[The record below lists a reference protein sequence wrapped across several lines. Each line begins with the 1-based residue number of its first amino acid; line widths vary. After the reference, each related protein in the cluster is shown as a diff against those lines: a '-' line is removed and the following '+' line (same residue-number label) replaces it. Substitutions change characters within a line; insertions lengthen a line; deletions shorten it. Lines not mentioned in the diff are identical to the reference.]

1 MIAAFLSPLH
11 GCANMIALRIG
22 VVVWVVLFEQTLRA
36 VPTEQPGST
45 APADA
50 TTAIQSFSHDPGLK
64 IELFAAEPLLKN
76 PVAFAPDEKGRW
88 YIAETYRQ
96 ERGVEDNR
104 AHANWLNDDIASRTV
119 EDRLAMINKF
129 YRDPQKFA
137 EKFTTEQERV
147 VRIEDSNGDG
157 VADKQTIFAD
167 GFREPLDGTGAGVIA
182 RGSDVWWTCIPH
194 LWHFRDADGDGIAE
208 VKEKLLSGFGVK
220 YAFRGHDMHGLRFGP
235 DGKLYFSIGDRGINV
250 RAKEGAQFVEPDTG
264 SVMRCNPD
272 GTGFEVFAT
281 GLRNPQELA
290 FDEYGNLFTADNNSD
305 AGDQARFLQVV
316 EGGDCGWRMTYQ
328 YLPDRGPWNREK
340 LWDVN
345 EAPHAKYLIPPIAN
359 VSSGPS
365 GLTYNPGTGLSEKY
379 RGRFFLSDFR
389 GGAAASV
396 VHEIALKPAG
406 ASFELT
412 ARDFLKGVL
421 TTDVEFGPDGALYV
435 LDWVES
441 WGGANKGRIYKM
453 TDSAAN
459 TGLQA
464 ETQKL
469 IGEGMS
475 KRAVPE
481 LVQLLSHSD
490 MRVRM
495 SAQFAL
501 ADQGAAVIAPV
512 SAVANDRKANQLA
525 RLHAIWAIGQIAG
538 KDAKAIDSMVPLLA
552 DPDAEIRAQAA
563 KVLGS
568 RRFAPAGDQ
577 LVALLKDASARVR
590 FFAAQSLGKIAHK
603 PAVDALFA
611 ALAENND
618 RDPILRHGCVMGLRG
633 CASSEQLAARATD
646 AAPAVRIGAVL
657 ALRRLRSVQAAV
669 FLKDADEGVRLEAAR
684 AIHDAPI
691 DEALPALA
699 AVLADRSQK
708 NPHLLSRVINAN
720 YRVGTADDARA
731 LAAFAADKAA
741 PEAARRDALEALAA
755 WGQPDARDRV
765 LNLWRPLPNRPA
777 TDAAA
782 AAKEIAPAVLKEGPG
797 SIQEAGAK
805 LVGKLGIA
813 EAGAPLLQLATDA
826 NASSGPR
833 IAAIQ
838 ALVALKDSHVLQA
851 AQAAARAKSTRVRNE
866 GLQVLANSDPAA
878 AVKAIGEILNTGEP
892 VEKQGALFALGKIQ
906 TPDAQAL
913 LAATLDR
920 LIAGQIPA
928 EIQLDLYETAKKV
941 DQPQIKERVAKYEAS
956 LPKDDPLAPYRI
968 AIAGGNAERG
978 RRIFREKAEVQC
990 LRCHKCEIGDS
1001 VVGPDLTKIGAQK
1014 DRAYLLES
1022 IVFPNRKI
1030 ADGFQTVTMMLKDK
1044 NAVVGRFLSEEGGQV
1059 NLESLDA
1066 QGKPQ
1071 PVHVPVANIAERLN
1085 APSPMPENL
1094 RDFLSKGELRDLVE
1108 YLATRK

>member
-1 MIAAFLSPLH
+1 MIAF
-11 GCANMIALRIG
+11 RIG
-22 VVVWVVLFEQTLRA
+22 VVCAAIFAQTAGA
-36 VPTEQPGST
+36 VPADSPAAAAAGS
-45 APADA
+45 AGVADGRN
-50 TTAIQSFSHDPGLK
+50 AIQSFSHDPGLK
-64 IELFAAEPLLKN
+64 IVLFAAEPLLKN
-76 PVAFAPDEKGRW
+76 PVAFTPDEKGRW
-88 YIAETYRQ
+88 FIAETYRQ
-96 ERGVEDNR
+96 EKGVEDNR

-129 YRDPQKFA
+129 YRDPKKFA

-147 VRIEDSNGDG
+147 VRIEDTNGDG

-182 RGSDVWWTCIPH
+182 RGADVWWTCIPH
-194 LWHFRDADGDGIAE
+194 LWHFRDADGDGVAE

-250 RAKEGAQFVEPDTG
+250 RAKEGRQFVEPDTG

-290 FDEYGNLFTADNNSD
+290 FDEFGNLFTADNNSD
-305 AGDQARFLQVV
+305 AGDQARFIQIV
-316 EGGDCGWRMTYQ
+316 EDGDCGWRMTYQ

-340 LWDVN
+340 LWDAK
-345 EAPHAKYLIPPIAN
+345 EAPQAKYLIPPIAN
-359 VSSGPS
+359 ISSGPS
-365 GLTYNPGTGLSEKY
+365 GLTYNPGTGLSDKY
-379 RGRFFLSDFR
+379 RARFFLSDFR

-396 VHEIALKPAG
+396 VHEIALKSAG

-421 TTDVEFGPDGALYV
+421 TTDVEFGADGGLYV

-441 WGGANKGRIYKM
+441 WGGVNKGRIYKI
-453 TDSAAN
+453 TDPAAN

-464 ETQKL
+464 ETEKL
-469 IGEGMS
+469 IAEGMS
-475 KRAVPE
+475 KRPVLE

-501 ADQGAAVIAPV
+501 AEQGAAVAGSV
-512 SAVANDRKANQLA
+512 SAVAGDRKANQLA

-538 KDAKAIDSMVPLLA
+538 KDAKAIETVLPLLA
-552 DPDAEIRAQAA
+552 DPDAEVRAQSA

-568 RRFAPAGDQ
+568 RRFAAAGDQ
-577 LVALLKDASARVR
+577 LVALLKDPSARVR

-633 CASSEQLAARATD
+633 CASSEQLAARASD
-646 AAPAVRIGAVL
+646 PSPAVRTGAVL
-657 ALRRLRSVQAAV
+657 ALRRLRSVQTAA
-669 FLKDADEGVRLEAAR
+669 FLKDGNEGVRLEAAR

-699 AVLADRSQK
+699 ALLADQTQK
-708 NPHLLSRVINAN
+708 NAHLLSRVINAH
-720 YRVGTADDARA
+720 YRVGTAEDARA
-731 LAAFAADKAA
+731 LAAFAAQKTA
-741 PEAARRDALEALAA
+741 PESARREALDALAD
-755 WGQPDARDRV
+755 WGQPDAKDRV
-765 LNLWRPLPNRPA
+765 LNLWRPLPNRPG
-777 TDAAA
+777 TDAAK
-782 AAKEIAPAVLKEGPG
+782 AAKEIIAGVLKESPA
-797 SIQEAGAK
+797 SVQEAGAK
-805 LVGKLGIA
+805 LAGKLGIS
-813 EAGAPLLQLATDA
+813 EAGEALLHLAVDA
-826 NASSGPR
+826 KAGNGAR
-833 IAAIQ
+833 VAAIQ
-838 ALVALKDSHVLQA
+838 ALVVLKDSHLLQA
-851 AQAAARAKSTRVRNE
+851 AQAAARAKSARVRNE
-866 GLQVLANSDPAA
+866 GLQALANTDPVA
-878 AVKAIGEILNTGEP
+878 AVKAIAEILAGGE
-892 VEKQGALFALGKIQ
+892 VLEKQGALLALGKMQ
-906 TPDAQAL
+906 TPAAFTL
-913 LAATLDR
+913 LATWLDR
-920 LIAGQIPA
+920 LIAGQVPA
-928 EIQLDLYETAKKV
+928 EIQLDLYDAAKKI
-941 DQPQIKERVAKYEAS
+941 DKPEIKERLAKYEAS
-956 LPKDDPLAPYRI
+956 FPKNDPLAPYKI
-968 AIAGGNAERG
+968 ALVGGNAERG

-1022 IVFPNRKI
+1022 IVFPNAKI
-1030 ADGFQTVTMMLKDK
+1030 ADGFQTVTLMLKDN
-1044 NAVVGRFLSEEGGQV
+1044 NAVVGRFMGEEGGQV
-1059 NLESLDA
+1059 KLESLDA

-1071 PVHVPVANIAERLN
+1071 PVRVPIANIAERLN

-1094 RDFLSKGELRDLVE
+1094 RDFLSKRELRDLVE